1 MSDNKIIKTTQYKLK
16 NLSIV
21 SKVGII
27 DISGYFEEINIYDG
41 IFTPCITGTILIKE
55 SLGLSNKL
63 SFDGSEV
70 LIIEMGKTEELATFR
85 KSFRIWKQS
94 SRESPNFSSETYI
107 LHFVSDEFIL
117 SQQLKLSQSFNGTYS
132 DIVSNILREHLGIE
146 NKSISFFENSI
157 GVRKLLIP
165 RKTPFDA
172 IQLCARKAVNIKES
186 PTFLFFENKTGYNFV
201 TTSTLLSNDS
211 VYTINL
217 QPKNLSGDSSGELL
231 GATSFEVISQFD
243 YNKGITSGMYAG
255 TFIGF
260 DILTRSIAKKYV
272 NYETLYTSS
281 EHANKTPNI
290 GVVENKTGRKNIE
303 MFDSKVKIFPCSV
316 FSQTSDYVKQNYPE
330 MINYDDDTY
339 NYIIQRE
346 AAFRALLNQ
355 RIKISTP
362 GNFDLTSGLTMD
374 MLIPNR
380 SQQGKI
386 MDDIDYSLSGKY
398 LIIAS
403 RQIITYQKHETV
415 LELATDSNNREAFY
429 TSTKQ
434 QEGALIAYE

>member
-1 MSDNKIIKTTQYKLK
+1 ML
-16 NLSIV
+16 
-21 SKVGII
+21 
-27 DISGYFEEINIYDG
+27 
-41 IFTPCITGTILIKE
+41 
-55 SLGLSNKL
+55 
-63 SFDGSEV
+63 
-70 LIIEMGKTEELATFR
+70 FR
-85 KSFRIWKQS
+85 S
-94 SRESPNFSSETYI
+94 
-107 LHFVSDEFIL
+107 
-117 SQQLKLSQSFNGTYS
+117 
-132 DIVSNILREHLGIE
+132 
-146 NKSISFFENSI
+146 
-157 GVRKLLIP
+157 
-165 RKTPFDA
+165 
-172 IQLCARKAVNIKES
+172 
-186 PTFLFFENKTGYNFV
+186 
-201 TTSTLLSNDS
+201 
-211 VYTINL
+211 
-217 QPKNLSGDSSGELL
+217 
-231 GATSFEVISQFD
+231 
-243 YNKGITSGMYAG
+243 
-255 TFIGF
+255 
-260 DILTRSIAKKYV
+260 
-272 NYETLYTSS
+272 
-281 EHANKTPNI
+281 ANKTPNI

-429 TSTKQ
+429 TSTEQ